1 MENRSQLSDAISQS
15 LYQLSEEQN
24 KNVNETV
31 DYFVKILADQV
42 RTMLLEKHFDSK
54 QYAYVKKHIESI
66 ISSHLLNK
74 YKVEDKKL
82 LEITK
87 NKVFARLGLISKEY
101 PQKKIGE
108 NLIGRTKDPRYTEV
122 RSMPRTMENFK
133 KQETEWVDVYKYFA
147 LFGISPLPDKDEKDN
162 YFFVELGE
170 AQKNRIREIFKEK
183 FSVDHELSNGEIET
197 IYNEAKKI
205 FLKNTQPEQITEKLQ
220 EEPETDD
227 KTTAKKAQG
236 GKTVDDTNDKKTKVK
251 KAKLTEAAAT
261 TTEQTLG
268 TQVDSKAID
277 SEIKQI
283 RNRIVKLKEAKP
295 SYFLSLFSSEKRKK
309 RKSTE
314 KNILDLESRILDLEK
329 SKRKNFDAPHFVQKD
344 NRDLIDSMG
353 KKTLRYATKDVKRN
367 INRTVSSGLKDIDQ
381 IYKEKQKANQE
392 KRNQLQRD
400 LADRSKNFS
409 QQERNKMISEI
420 EISKFEEKRDKI
432 LRRKELL
439 EEARKKNGW
448 ANRTW
453 AVYKENFKNPDV
465 WRRRAIGTVVGA
477 TAVGT
482 LSLLGPAGL
491 ATLLGS
497 FTLNSVLAAFGIGG
511 LTGMSTEVVND
522 YFTRK
527 RNKKYNIDDG
537 KIIAKQ
543 FIKQLFGAALAGGIG
558 GALFLGARELAEQI
572 NLQLESNSSRDV
584 LAKKSSA
591 DVVTPKVEET
601 SKTVI
606 PPDNNPEVES
616 VPNDDSQAQDD
627 GMYEEG
633 DEPIEDSD
641 AQYQYYAPIE
651 NDSGKK
657 FVHGILERMQDT
669 LQNGRMRDGRGKDLI
684 QGILNGMDEAIH
696 DSGEQVETD
705 SMRSLVKKALR
716 NSGGHK

>member
-1 MENRSQLSDAISQS
+1 MENRSQLSDVISQS

-87 NKVFARLGLISKEY
+87 NKVFTRLGLTSDKY

-108 NLIGRTKDPRYTEV
+108 NLVGRTKDPRYTGA
-122 RSMPRTMENFK
+122 RSITRSMENFQNQEK
-133 KQETEWVDVYKYFA
+133 KWVEVYKYFA
-147 LFGISPLPDKDEKDN
+147 LFGISPLPDKDEKGN

-170 AQKNRIREIFKEK
+170 AQRKRISEIFKEK
-183 FSVDHELSNGEIET
+183 FSVDHDLSNREIET

-205 FLKNTQPEQITEKLQ
+205 FLEKTQPEHITAKPQ
-220 EEPETDD
+220 EEPKKKIEIIKEKDEARGTTD
-227 KTTAKKAQG
+227 
-236 GKTVDDTNDKKTKVK
+236 
-251 KAKLTEAAAT
+251 AAAT
-261 TTEQTLG
+261 PTLVQTQKLQG
-268 TQVDSKAID
+268 NSKAID
-277 SEIKQI
+277 EEIKQI
-283 RNRIVKLKEAKP
+283 RNRIAKLKEAKP
-295 SYFLSLFSSEKRKK
+295 SYFRSLFSSEKRKK
-309 RKSTE
+309 RKSAE

-329 SKRKNFDAPHFVQKD
+329 AKRDKSAAPHFDQKD
-344 NRDLIDSMG
+344 NRDVIDSMG

-367 INRTVSSGLKDIDQ
+367 INRTVSGSLNDIDQ
-381 IYKEKQKANQE
+381 IYKEKQKTNLE

-400 LADRSKNFS
+400 LDDRNKNFT
-409 QQERNKMISEI
+409 QQDRNKMIREI
-420 EISKFEEKRDKI
+420 EISKFEEKRDQI

-448 ANRTW
+448 ANRAW
-453 AVYKENFKNPDV
+453 AVYKENFKNPDT
-465 WRRRAIGTVVGA
+465 WRRRAIGTVMGA
-477 TAVGT
+477 MTVGT

-491 ATLLGS
+491 ATLLGTY
-497 FTLNSVLAAFGIGG
+497 TLTSVLTAFGIGG
-511 LTGMSTEVVND
+511 LTGMSTEVVNY
-522 YFTRK
+522 YFIRR

-543 FIKQLFGAALAGGIG
+543 FIKQLLGAAFAGGIG
-558 GALFLGARELAEQI
+558 GALFIGARELAEQI
-572 NLQLESNSSRDV
+572 NLQVQSNSPRDV
-584 LAKKSSA
+584 VAPKSSN
-591 DVVTPKVEET
+591 DVVTQNVDEAPKTDTSLNDNPKVESDPT
-601 SKTVI
+601 
-606 PPDNNPEVES
+606 
-616 VPNDDSQAQDD
+616 DSQDPDD
-627 GMYEEG
+627 GRFEED
-633 DEPIEDSD
+633 DEPNEYYDE
-641 AQYQYYAPIE
+641 QYENYAPIE

-657 FVHGILERMQDT
+657 FVQDILKGMENT

-684 QGILNGMDEAIH
+684 QGILSGMDQAIH
-696 DSGEQVETD
+696 ASGEEVETD
-705 SMRSLVKKALR
+705 SMRSLVQKALR